1 MQLPLARVHFDHD
14 SASVG
19 DPAPIGILAASGVDY
34 VSCSP
39 HRVPVARLA
48 TAQAVAVLGLG

>member
-1 MQLPLARVHFDHD
+1 VALCHELK
-14 SASVG
+14 
-19 DPAPIGILAASGVDY
+19 LDY

-48 TAQAVAVLGLG
+48 AAQAAIRERQGQRPERDI